1 MTEPPGPFDQ
11 VRIGAATAW
20 ARPEAR
26 PWVEASLD
34 AGLTLHQ
41 AGAGAAG
48 GGEALSGGRGPAY
61 VIRCGAGAWV
71 VRHGFRGGAVAA
83 LLGDRYLRVGT
94 PRPFHEARM
103 SVEARRRG
111 VPTPRVVAAAI
122 YPSGIFY
129 RGDVVT
135 DLVPGARSVG
145 DLLFGP
151 ERNQD
156 PAFREQLIR
165 AAAAMPLRLARW
177 GVQHR
182 DLNVDNLLR
191 PGDNPGGEGGWP
203 PGELVVLDLDR
214 CRLRRGALED
224 GGRAMAARL
233 ERSLRRGEE
242 RRGPALND
250 REWGALRGVSSSPPG
265 EAPPGRPGGGGTGT
279 R

>member
-1 MTEPPGPFDQ
+1 MTEPPGPFRQ
-11 VRIGAATAW
+11 LHIGAATAW

-48 GGEALSGGRGPAY
+48 GGEVLSGGRGPAY
-61 VIRCGAGAWV
+61 VIRSGVGAWV
-71 VRHGFRGGAVAA
+71 VRHGFRGGAVAS
-83 LLGDRYLRVGT
+83 LLGDRYLRLGA

-135 DLVPGARSVG
+135 DLVPRARSLG
-145 DLLFGP
+145 SLLFGP
-151 ERNQD
+151 ERSQD
-156 PAFREQLIR
+156 PALRDELIQ

-177 GVQHR
+177 GVEHR

-191 PGDNPGGEGGWP
+191 PGEDSGGEGGWP

-214 CRLRRGALED
+214 CRLRRQSLED

-242 RRGPALND
+242 RRGPALD
-250 REWGALRGVSSSPPG
+250 HREWDAFRRVSSSPPVG
-265 EAPPGRPGGGGTGT
+265 VPPGRP
-279 R
+279 